1 MGYRLSDDAPL
12 YALVILAGIVII
24 AVVVVITV
32 VYGALHG
39 ISPL

>member
-1 MGYRLSDDAPL
+1 MGYRLPGG
-12 YALVILAGIVII
+12 ALVILAGIVII

>member
-1 MGYRLSDDAPL
+1 MGYRLPGG
-12 YALVILAGIVII
+12 ALVVLAGIAII
-24 AVVVVITV
+24 AVAVIITV

>member
-1 MGYRLSDDAPL
+1 MGYRLSDDAAL
-12 YALVILAGIVII
+12 YALVILAGIAII
-24 AVVVVITV
+24 AVVVVVTV